1 MLCEPTEYLKRLSAV
16 PPLEKI
22 RKANL
27 PRLFEECWDLSKA
40 TQNCLKEP
48 FASSLTKALGI
59 DKQRLH
65 RLRQENGGWVF
76 LSWLQYE
83 KEQNTLFSDEV
94 LNWFSINK
102 VTRQMVDF
110 VLEKMSPI
118 QIRNYVLRQMS
129 GSKDSVS
136 QVIYTWRDYLSMAK
150 SFGMNTDDEIVFRVN
165 KLRLRHK
172 QLILRG
178 KMANG
183 VNQAAEVAPSIPLL
197 TKSARPYPSMPTREM
212 PMPLSRLKT
221 CRRFLQMAL
230 CSTTAYSAVRS
241 IGIELKATKP
251 IFCSSADA
259 QIRTFPTTLW
269 K

>member
-1 MLCEPTEYLKRLSAV
+1 
-16 PPLEKI
+16 
-22 RKANL
+22 
-27 PRLFEECWDLSKA
+27 
-40 TQNCLKEP
+40 
-48 FASSLTKALGI
+48 
-59 DKQRLH
+59 
-65 RLRQENGGWVF
+65 
-76 LSWLQYE
+76 
-83 KEQNTLFSDEV
+83 
-94 LNWFSINK
+94 
-102 VTRQMVDF
+102 MVDF

-183 VNQAAEVAPSIPLL
+183 VNQAAEVAAKHPAVNKVCK
-197 TKSARPYPSMPTREM
+197 T
-212 PMPLSRLKT
+212 LSKYAYEGDAYAIVT
-221 CRRFLQMAL
+221 PKDVQEILQMAL